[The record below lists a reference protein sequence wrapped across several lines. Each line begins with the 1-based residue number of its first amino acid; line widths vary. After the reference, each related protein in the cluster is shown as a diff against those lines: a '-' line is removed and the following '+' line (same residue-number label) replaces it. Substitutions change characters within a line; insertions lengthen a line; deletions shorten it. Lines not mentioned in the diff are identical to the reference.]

1 MFVLYRCLIANR
13 GEIAVR
19 IIRACR
25 ELNIETV
32 AIYALGDEKSLHVSL
47 ADQAVCIGE
56 ANPLESYLNQDR
68 IISAAKITGA
78 NAIHPGYG
86 FLSESSSFARK
97 VEDNDI
103 YFIGP
108 TQKTME
114 MMGDKITARQTVDNA
129 GVPII
134 PGSTKAVESIEEVQN
149 IAQEIGYPLVLK
161 AASGGG
167 GKGIRIVKSEDT
179 LTKSFKEAKSEGKKY
194 FDDDRI
200 YVEAFIP
207 VAKHVEVQVIGDGN
221 ENYIHLGERDC
232 SVQRKNQKLIEES
245 PCAAIT
251 EEMRESMCADA
262 VKVAKASNYRSAGT
276 IEYLVTK
283 DAYYFIEMNARI
295 QVEHTVTEMRANRD
309 LLQAQLYLMQHGTLP
324 FNQEDIIFD
333 GHVIEARINAE
344 NPEKQFQPSP
354 GTVQAL
360 HLPQGFNI
368 RVDSLLYHGYTVSP
382 NYDSL
387 VAKVIVKSSNRQLA
401 IKKLKVALDE
411 MVIDGFTT
419 TADFLYAVLSYPFYA
434 EGNAEEVDIK
444 FLDRHQII
452 KEVT

>member
-1 MFVLYRCLIANR
+1 MYRCLIANR

-25 ELNIETV
+25 ELDIETV

-47 ADQAVCIGE
+47 ADQAVCIGD

-86 FLSESSSFARK
+86 FLSESSSFAKK
-97 VEDNDI
+97 VEENDI

-114 MMGDKITARQTVDNA
+114 MMGDKITARKTVDNA

-167 GKGIRIVKSEDT
+167 GKGIRIVKTEDM
-179 LTKSFKEAKSEGKKY
+179 LAKSFKEAKSEGKKY

-251 EEMRESMCADA
+251 DEMRESMCLDA

-324 FNQEDIIFD
+324 FEQEDIIFN

-344 NPEKQFQPSP
+344 NPERQFQPSP
-354 GTVQAL
+354 GTVQSL

-387 VAKVIVKSSNRQLA
+387 VAKVIVKSSTRQLA
-401 IKKLKVALDE
+401 IKKLKVVLDE

-419 TADFLYAVLSYPFYA
+419 TADFLYAVLSYPLYA

-452 KEVT
+452 KEETK

>member
-1 MFVLYRCLIANR
+1 MYRCLIANR

-167 GKGIRIVKSEDT
+167 GKGIRIVKTEDM
-179 LTKSFKEAKSEGKKY
+179 LTKSFKEAKSEGEKY

-200 YVEAFIP
+200 YVESFIP

-221 ENYIHLGERDC
+221 GNYIHLGERDC

-251 EEMRESMCADA
+251 DEMRESMCLDA
-262 VKVAKASNYRSAGT
+262 VKVANASNYRSAGT

-295 QVEHTVTEMRANRD
+295 QVEHTVTEMRTNRD

-324 FNQEDIIFD
+324 FNQEDIVFD

-354 GTVQAL
+354 GTVKSL

-368 RVDSLLYHGYTVSP
+368 RVDSLLYYGYKVSP

-387 VAKVIVKSSNRQLA
+387 VAKVIVKSSTRQLA
-401 IKKLKVALDE
+401 IKKLKVVLDE

-419 TADFLYAVLSYPFYA
+419 TADFLYAVLSYPLYA

-452 KEVT
+452 KEEMT

>member
-1 MFVLYRCLIANR
+1 MYRCLIANR

-167 GKGIRIVKSEDT
+167 GKGIRIVKTEDM

-200 YVEAFIP
+200 YVESFIP

-221 ENYIHLGERDC
+221 GNYIHLGERDC
-232 SVQRKNQKLIEES
+232 SLQRKNQKLIEES

-251 EEMRESMCADA
+251 DEMRESMCLDA
-262 VKVAKASNYRSAGT
+262 VKVANASNYRSAGT

-295 QVEHTVTEMRANRD
+295 QVEHTVTEMRTNRD

-354 GTVQAL
+354 GTVKSL

-368 RVDSLLYHGYTVSP
+368 RVDSLLYYGYKVSP

-387 VAKVIVKSSNRQLA
+387 VAKVIVKSSTRQLA
-401 IKKLKVALDE
+401 IKKLKVVLDE

-419 TADFLYAVLSYPFYA
+419 TADFLYAVLSYPLYA

-452 KEVT
+452 KEEMT

>member
-1 MFVLYRCLIANR
+1 MYRCLIANR

-167 GKGIRIVKSEDT
+167 GKGIRIVKTEDM

-200 YVEAFIP
+200 YVESFIP

-221 ENYIHLGERDC
+221 GNYIHLGERDC

-251 EEMRESMCADA
+251 DEMRESMCLDA

-295 QVEHTVTEMRANRD
+295 QVEHTVTEMRTNRD

-354 GTVQAL
+354 GTVKSL

-368 RVDSLLYHGYTVSP
+368 RVDSLLYYGYKVSP

-387 VAKVIVKSSNRQLA
+387 VAKVIVKSSTRQLA
-401 IKKLKVALDE
+401 IKKLKVVLDE

-419 TADFLYAVLSYPFYA
+419 TADFLYAVLSYPLYA

-452 KEVT
+452 KEEMT

>member
-1 MFVLYRCLIANR
+1 MYRCLIANR

-25 ELNIETV
+25 ELNIKTV

-179 LTKSFKEAKSEGKKY
+179 LTKSFKEARSEGKKY

-251 EEMRESMCADA
+251 EEMRESMCSDA

-419 TADFLYAVLSYPFYA
+419 TADFLYAVLSYPLYA

>member
-1 MFVLYRCLIANR
+1 MYRCLIANR

-167 GKGIRIVKSEDT
+167 GKGIRIVKTEDM
-179 LTKSFKEAKSEGKKY
+179 LTKCFKEAKSEGKKY

-200 YVEAFIP
+200 YVESFIP

-221 ENYIHLGERDC
+221 GNYIHLGERDC

-251 EEMRESMCADA
+251 DEMRESMCIDA

-295 QVEHTVTEMRANRD
+295 QVEHTVTEMRTNRD

-354 GTVQAL
+354 GTVKSL

-368 RVDSLLYHGYTVSP
+368 RVDSLLYYGYKVSP

-387 VAKVIVKSSNRQLA
+387 VAKVIVKSSTRSLA
-401 IKKLKVALDE
+401 IKKLKVVLDE

-419 TADFLYAVLSYPFYA
+419 TADFLYAVLSYPLYA

-452 KEVT
+452 KEEMT

>member
-1 MFVLYRCLIANR
+1 MYRCLIANR

-56 ANPLESYLNQDR
+56 ANPLDSYLNQDR

-167 GKGIRIVKSEDT
+167 GKGIRIVKTEDM

-200 YVEAFIP
+200 YVESFIP

-221 ENYIHLGERDC
+221 GNYIHLGERDC

-251 EEMRESMCADA
+251 DEMRESMCLDA
-262 VKVAKASNYRSAGT
+262 VKVANASNYRSAGT

-295 QVEHTVTEMRANRD
+295 QVEHTVTEMRTNRD

-354 GTVQAL
+354 GTVKSL

-368 RVDSLLYHGYTVSP
+368 RVDSLLYYGYKVSP

-387 VAKVIVKSSNRQLA
+387 VAKVIVKSSTRQLA
-401 IKKLKVALDE
+401 IKKLKVVLDE

-419 TADFLYAVLSYPFYA
+419 TADFLYAVLSYPLYA

-452 KEVT
+452 KEEMT

>member
-1 MFVLYRCLIANR
+1 MYRCLIANR

-68 IISAAKITGA
+68 IISAAKISGA

-86 FLSESSSFARK
+86 FLSESSSFARN

-134 PGSTKAVESIEEVQN
+134 PGSTKAVESIDEVQN

-167 GKGIRIVKSEDT
+167 GKGIRIVKTEDM

-200 YVEAFIP
+200 YVESFIP
-207 VAKHVEVQVIGDGN
+207 VAKHVEVQVMGDGN

-251 EEMRESMCADA
+251 DEMRESMCIDA
-262 VKVAKASNYRSAGT
+262 VKVAEASNYRSAGT

-295 QVEHTVTEMRANRD
+295 QVEHTVTEMRTNRD
-309 LLQAQLYLMQHGTLP
+309 LLQAQLYLMKHGTLP

-354 GTVQAL
+354 GTVKSL

-368 RVDSLLYHGYTVSP
+368 RVDSLLYYGYKVSP

-387 VAKVIVKSSNRQLA
+387 VAKVIVKSSTRQLA
-401 IKKLKVALDE
+401 IKKLKVVLDE

-419 TADFLYAVLSYPFYA
+419 TADFLYAVLSYPLYA

-452 KEVT
+452 KEEMT

>member
-1 MFVLYRCLIANR
+1 MYRCLIANR

-25 ELNIETV
+25 ELDIETV

-47 ADQAVCIGE
+47 ADQAVCIGD

-86 FLSESSSFARK
+86 FLSESSSFAKK
-97 VEDNDI
+97 VEENDI

-167 GKGIRIVKSEDT
+167 GKGIRIVKTEDM
-179 LTKSFKEAKSEGKKY
+179 LAKSFNEAKKKKKKY

-251 EEMRESMCADA
+251 DEMRESMCLDA

-324 FNQEDIIFD
+324 FEQEDIIFN

-344 NPEKQFQPSP
+344 NPERQFQPSP
-354 GTVQAL
+354 GTVQSL

-387 VAKVIVKSSNRQLA
+387 VAKVIVKSSTRQLA
-401 IKKLKVALDE
+401 IKKLKVVLDE

-419 TADFLYAVLSYPFYA
+419 TADFLYAVLSYPLYA

-452 KEVT
+452 KEETK

>member
-1 MFVLYRCLIANR
+1 MYRCLIANR

-25 ELNIETV
+25 ELDIETV

-47 ADQAVCIGE
+47 ADQAVCIGD

-78 NAIHPGYG
+78 NALHPGYG
-86 FLSESSSFARK
+86 FLSESSSFAKK
-97 VEDNDI
+97 VEENDI

-161 AASGGG
+161 VASGGG
-167 GKGIRIVKSEDT
+167 GKGIRIVKTEDV
-179 LTKSFKEAKSEGKKY
+179 LAKSFKEAKSEGKKY

-251 EEMRESMCADA
+251 DEMRASMCLDA

-324 FNQEDIIFD
+324 FEQEDIIFD

-344 NPEKQFQPSP
+344 NPERQFQPSP
-354 GTVQAL
+354 GTVQSL

-387 VAKVIVKSSNRQLA
+387 VAKVIVKSSTRQLA
-401 IKKLKVALDE
+401 IKKLKVVLDE

-419 TADFLYAVLSYPFYA
+419 TADFLYAVLSYPLYA

-452 KEVT
+452 KEETK

>member
-1 MFVLYRCLIANR
+1 MYRCLIANR

-47 ADQAVCIGE
+47 ADRAVCIGE

-167 GKGIRIVKSEDT
+167 GKGIRIVKTEDM

-200 YVEAFIP
+200 YVESFIP

-221 ENYIHLGERDC
+221 GNYIHLGERDC

-251 EEMRESMCADA
+251 DEMRESMCLDA
-262 VKVAKASNYRSAGT
+262 VKVANASNYRSAGT

-295 QVEHTVTEMRANRD
+295 QVEHTVTEMRTNRD

-324 FNQEDIIFD
+324 FNQEDIVFD

-354 GTVQAL
+354 GTVKSL

-368 RVDSLLYHGYTVSP
+368 RVDSLLYYGYKVSP

-387 VAKVIVKSSNRQLA
+387 VAKVIVKSSTRQLA
-401 IKKLKVALDE
+401 IKKLKVVLDE

-419 TADFLYAVLSYPFYA
+419 TADFLYAVLSYPLYA

-452 KEVT
+452 KEEMT

>member
-1 MFVLYRCLIANR
+1 MYRCLIANR

-68 IISAAKITGA
+68 IISAAKISGA

-86 FLSESSSFARK
+86 FLSESSSFARN

-134 PGSTKAVESIEEVQN
+134 PGSTKAVESIDEVQN

-167 GKGIRIVKSEDT
+167 GKGIRIVKTEDM

-200 YVEAFIP
+200 YVESFIP
-207 VAKHVEVQVIGDGN
+207 VAKHVEVQVMGDGN

-251 EEMRESMCADA
+251 DEMRESMCIDA
-262 VKVAKASNYRSAGT
+262 VKVAEASNYRSAGT

-295 QVEHTVTEMRANRD
+295 QVEHTVTEMRTNRD
-309 LLQAQLYLMQHGTLP
+309 LLQAQLYLMKHGTLP

-354 GTVQAL
+354 GTVKSL

-368 RVDSLLYHGYTVSP
+368 RVDSLLYYGYKVSP

-387 VAKVIVKSSNRQLA
+387 VAKVIVKSSTRQLA
-401 IKKLKVALDE
+401 IKKLKVVLDE

-419 TADFLYAVLSYPFYA
+419 TADFLYAVLSYPLYA

-452 KEVT
+452 KEEIT

>member
-1 MFVLYRCLIANR
+1 MYRCLIANR

-25 ELNIETV
+25 ELGIETV

-47 ADQAVCIGE
+47 ADQAVCIGD

-134 PGSTKAVESIEEVQN
+134 PGSTKAVESIGEVQN

-167 GKGIRIVKSEDT
+167 GKGIRIVKTEDM
-179 LTKSFKEAKSEGKKY
+179 LAKSFKEAKSEGKKY

-251 EEMRESMCADA
+251 DEMRESMCLDA

-309 LLQAQLYLMQHGTLP
+309 LLQAQVYLMQHGTLP

-344 NPEKQFQPSP
+344 NPERQFQPSP
-354 GTVQAL
+354 GTVQSL

-387 VAKVIVKSSNRQLA
+387 VAKVIVKSSTRQLA
-401 IKKLKVALDE
+401 IKKLKVVLDE

-419 TADFLYAVLSYPFYA
+419 TADFLYAVLSYPLYA

-452 KEVT
+452 KEETK

>member
-1 MFVLYRCLIANR
+1 MYRCLIANR

-68 IISAAKITGA
+68 IISAAKISGA

-86 FLSESSSFARK
+86 FLSESSSFARN

-167 GKGIRIVKSEDT
+167 GKGIRIVKTEEM

-200 YVEAFIP
+200 YVESFIP
-207 VAKHVEVQVIGDGN
+207 VAKHVEVQVMGDGN

-251 EEMRESMCADA
+251 DEMRESMCLDA
-262 VKVAKASNYRSAGT
+262 VKVAEASNYRSAGT

-283 DAYYFIEMNARI
+283 DVYYFIEMNARI
-295 QVEHTVTEMRANRD
+295 QVEHTVTEMRTSRD
-309 LLQAQLYLMQHGTLP
+309 LLQAQLYLMKHGTLP

-354 GTVQAL
+354 GTVKSL

-368 RVDSLLYHGYTVSP
+368 RVDSLLYYGYKVSP

-387 VAKVIVKSSNRQLA
+387 VAKVIVKSSTRQLA
-401 IKKLKVALDE
+401 IKKLKVVLDE

-419 TADFLYAVLSYPFYA
+419 TADFLYAVLSYPLYA

-452 KEVT
+452 KEEMT

>member
-1 MFVLYRCLIANR
+1 MYRCLIASR

-47 ADQAVCIGE
+47 ADRAVCIGE

-68 IISAAKITGA
+68 IISAAKITDA

-167 GKGIRIVKSEDT
+167 GKGIRIVKTEDM
-179 LTKSFKEAKSEGKKY
+179 LNKSFKEAKSEGKKY

-200 YVEAFIP
+200 YVESFIP

-221 ENYIHLGERDC
+221 GNYIHLGERDC

-251 EEMRESMCADA
+251 DEMRESMCLDA

-295 QVEHTVTEMRANRD
+295 QVEHTVTEMRTNRD

-354 GTVQAL
+354 GTVKSL

-368 RVDSLLYHGYTVSP
+368 RVDSLLYYGYKVSP

-387 VAKVIVKSSNRQLA
+387 VAKVIVKSSTRQLA
-401 IKKLKVALDE
+401 IKKLKVVLDE

-419 TADFLYAVLSYPFYA
+419 TADFLYAVLSYPLYA

-452 KEVT
+452 KGEMT

>member
-1 MFVLYRCLIANR
+1 MYRCLIANR

-167 GKGIRIVKSEDT
+167 KGIRIVKSEDT

-251 EEMRESMCADA
+251 EEMRESMCSDA

>member
-1 MFVLYRCLIANR
+1 MYRCLIANR

-251 EEMRESMCADA
+251 EEMRESMCSDA

-419 TADFLYAVLSYPFYA
+419 TADFLYAVLSYPFYS

>member
-1 MFVLYRCLIANR
+1 MYRCLIANR

-19 IIRACR
+19 IIRACK

-68 IISAAKITGA
+68 IISAAKISGA

-86 FLSESSSFARK
+86 FLSESSSFARN

-167 GKGIRIVKSEDT
+167 GKGIRIVKTEDM

-200 YVEAFIP
+200 YVESFIP
-207 VAKHVEVQVIGDGN
+207 VAKHVEVQVMGDGN

-251 EEMRESMCADA
+251 DEMRESMCIDA
-262 VKVAKASNYRSAGT
+262 VKVAEASNYRSAGT

-295 QVEHTVTEMRANRD
+295 QVEHTVTEMRTNRD
-309 LLQAQLYLMQHGTLP
+309 LLQAQLYLMKHGTLP

-354 GTVQAL
+354 GTVKSL

-368 RVDSLLYHGYTVSP
+368 RVDSLLYYGYKVSP

-387 VAKVIVKSSNRQLA
+387 VAKVIVKSSTRQLA
-401 IKKLKVALDE
+401 IKKLKVVLDE

-419 TADFLYAVLSYPFYA
+419 TADFLYAVLSYPLYA

-452 KEVT
+452 KEEMT

>member
-1 MFVLYRCLIANR
+1 MYRCLIANR

-25 ELNIETV
+25 ELGIETV
-32 AIYALGDEKSLHVSL
+32 AIYALGDEKSLYVSL
-47 ADQAVCIGE
+47 ADQAVCIGD

-134 PGSTKAVESIEEVQN
+134 PGSTKAVESIGEVQN

-167 GKGIRIVKSEDT
+167 GKGIRIVKTEDM
-179 LTKSFKEAKSEGKKY
+179 LAKSFKEAKSEGKKY

-251 EEMRESMCADA
+251 DEMRESMCLDA

-344 NPEKQFQPSP
+344 NPERQFQPSP
-354 GTVQAL
+354 GTVQSL

-387 VAKVIVKSSNRQLA
+387 VAKVIVKSSTRQLA
-401 IKKLKVALDE
+401 IKKLKVVLDE

-419 TADFLYAVLSYPFYA
+419 TADFLYAVLSYPLYA

-452 KEVT
+452 KEETK